1 LKNHLINKVKFRS
14 PKNQKEFD
22 EYDFFRWKV
31 LRDPLGKTIETLK
44 DKFDKDS
51 YHIMGL
57 YNKVIIAS
65 GRVHFNNDNEA
76 QIRYMAVDEAFRAK
90 GIGKEVLKILEKYI
104 KKNNAKK
111 IILNA
116 RNDVIEFYKNS
127 NYLAVEEYLGSDT
140 GIPHTRMEKKLFK
153 K

>member
-1 LKNHLINKVKFRS
+1 MKNHLINKVEFRR

-31 LRDPLGKTIETLK
+31 LREPLGKTIETLK

-51 YHIMGL
+51 FHIMGL

-65 GRVHFNNDNEA
+65 GRVHFNKDNEA
-76 QIRYMAVDEAFRAK
+76 QIRYMAVDEAFRAQ

-116 RNDVIEFYKNS
+116 RNDVVEFYKNS